1 MLKNAYRNVWRNK
14 RRTIITLVTVTLG
27 TSFILMMRFFSYGSH
42 EETIKNAVSLSSGY
56 VQIAANGWLENKP
69 LERALDVD
77 SSLLQKIHSAGVET
91 IAPRIFSYAL
101 AAKGSSSRF
110 VAVVAGNPDKEKLVT
125 NLYKRILSGR
135 GEYFRSGY
143 ETIPHPYN
151 KSKIKVYYGIVG
163 NGLADN
169 LDAGVGSLVHLVG
182 SQFDGSIG
190 AIPVR
195 ITGIYLAH
203 DTALDNSTL
212 FTSLEGG
219 EELYALSASL
229 AQEERGGRDPSLS
242 RYTSLVLGVNN
253 YRDAESLVEKLKE
266 IFPTPPLADGESRE
280 NSLNYDPVVH
290 SYGELIPGI
299 IQLMLLDQISGEIT
313 LAFLIIIVAF
323 GVLNTVQMSLHER
336 YKEFGIMMAI
346 GTRPG
351 YIMRM
356 VLLETFFIVLPGIL
370 LGTII
375 GVGFGTYFHIH
386 PIVFTG
392 GDAKMMTD
400 MGFSPVMPALVDI
413 SELGIGILS
422 IGLPS
427 LVFAMLSVLR
437 ISRLRPVEAISTMN

>member
-77 SSLLQKIHSAGVET
+77 S
-91 IAPRIFSYAL
+91 
-101 AAKGSSSRF
+101 
-110 VAVVAGNPDKEKLVT
+110 
-125 NLYKRILSGR
+125 
-135 GEYFRSGY
+135 
-143 ETIPHPYN
+143 
-151 KSKIKVYYGIVG
+151 
-163 NGLADN
+163 
-169 LDAGVGSLVHLVG
+169 SLVHLVG